1 MITRAK
7 ADQLEKLIG
16 QLKGIHEELSALAK
30 KSPNDGVNTFK
41 LKFVNSA
48 LSKCNA
54 LLGVA
59 YRPLGD
65 FESFDLDDVPSNS
78 DVTFVFSQY
87 LQALEKFRSDNVKIS
102 DTDEEFGGW
111 IYDIPKKD
119 GVMRAAPPQQLK
131 R

>member
-7 ADQLEKLIG
+7 ADQIEKLIG
-16 QLKGIHEELSALAK
+16 QIAGIHKELSALAK
-30 KSPNDGVNTFK
+30 KSPNDGVNNFK

-48 LSKCNA
+48 LSQSN
-54 LLGVA
+54 LVLGVD

-65 FESFDLDDVPSNS
+65 FEVFNLDDVPSNS
-78 DVTFVFSQY
+78 DVTFVLSQY
-87 LQALEKFRSDNVKIS
+87 LQGLEKFRSDNVKIS
-102 DTDEEFGGW
+102 DDEPFGVW

-119 GVMRAAPPQQLK
+119 GVMRAAPPQKLK

>member
-7 ADQLEKLIG
+7 ADQLEKLVG
-16 QLKGIHEELSALAK
+16 QFQGIHEELSALAK
-30 KSPNDGVNTFK
+30 KSPNDGVNAFK

-48 LSKCNA
+48 LSQGN
-54 LLGVA
+54 LLLDVD

-65 FESFDLDDVPSNS
+65 FELFNLDDVPSNS
-78 DVTFVFSQY
+78 DVTFVVSQY
-87 LQALEKFRSDNVKIS
+87 LQAFEKFRSDNIKIS
-102 DTDEEFGGW
+102 EDEPFGQW

-119 GVMRAAPPQQLK
+119 GVMRAAPPLKLK